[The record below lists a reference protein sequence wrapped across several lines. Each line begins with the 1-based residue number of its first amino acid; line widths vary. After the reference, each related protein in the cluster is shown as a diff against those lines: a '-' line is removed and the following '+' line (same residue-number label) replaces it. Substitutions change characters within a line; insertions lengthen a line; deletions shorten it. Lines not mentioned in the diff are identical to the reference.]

1 MVTATLTGVSTATHQ
16 SGEGVAMS
24 SPATRRPLPA
34 LVFLLA
40 LTVLTALVWWRVIT
54 RKDTT
59 ATVRATCTPSTVITV
74 VPKPA
79 TVALSV
85 LNSTNH
91 AGIAK
96 SAAATL
102 TARGF
107 KVTGYDNDTGHRPIA
122 GMGEIRY
129 TADQLQAATL
139 LSYYFPG
146 AHLVHI
152 TANSEG
158 VLIVSLGT
166 TYRAVA
172 SAAAVRAGLAKAHVR
187 VGEDAIPVP
196 SPTC

>member
-1 MVTATLTGVSTATHQ
+1 
-16 SGEGVAMS
+16 MS

-40 LTVLTALVWWRVIT
+40 LTVLTSLVWWRVIT
-54 RKDTT
+54 RKDPTT
-59 ATVRATCTPSTVITV
+59 TVQATCKPSTVITV

-79 TVALSV
+79 SVSLSV

-122 GMGEIRY
+122 GVAEVRY
-129 TADQLQAATL
+129 TQDQLQAATL

-166 TYRAVA
+166 KYRAVA
-172 SAAAVRAGLAKAHVR
+172 TAGAVQAALARAHVK
-187 VGEDAIPVP
+187 VADGALPAP
-196 SPTC
+196 STTC